1 MKKNILLVSYP
12 KSGNTWLRAIIS
24 NLLVKKNDFSL
35 NDLKQI
41 QLLSS
46 KKNFKN
52 FKNIPYDKE
61 GDINFDNSVND
72 QLNLDIS

>member
-24 NLLVKKNDFSL
+24 NLLIKNNDFSL

-41 QLLSS
+41 QLLCS

-61 GDINFDNSVND
+61 GDINFDWTSEN
-72 QLNLDIS
+72 IIKC